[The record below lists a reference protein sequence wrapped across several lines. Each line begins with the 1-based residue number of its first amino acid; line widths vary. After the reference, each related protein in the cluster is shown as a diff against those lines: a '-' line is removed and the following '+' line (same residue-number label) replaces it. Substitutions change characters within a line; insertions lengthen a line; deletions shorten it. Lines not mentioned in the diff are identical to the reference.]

1 MGFYVEQ
8 SDRSYKS
15 GVAQEDIDAGELV
28 TLRSD
33 GAYRTDQSA
42 DGHFDGVADFVERG
56 DAIVHDIDDTGGF
69 TYKSAD
75 DDRVPI
81 GGYDDGAYI
90 KVRTIEDN
98 GTDGAPSI
106 SHGDVVG
113 VVDATAVSGTGAEFQ
128 GRIVEEGYADAVPT
142 TFNRSNTNF
151 LAVGR
156 AYIPQEEGSAV
167 TSFDV
172 PVRVIVDKSL

>member
-15 GVAQEDIDAGELV
+15 AVAQEDIDAGELV
-28 TLRSD
+28 TFRSD

-56 DAIVHDIDDTGGF
+56 DAIVFDEDDTGGF
-69 TYKSAD
+69 VYQASES
-75 DDRVPI
+75 DRVPV

-98 GTDGAPSI
+98 GTDDAPSI

-113 VVDATAVSGTGAEFQ
+113 VVDATAVSDTGAEFQ
-128 GRIVEEGYADAVPT
+128 GRIVEEGYQDAAPT
-142 TFNRSNTNF
+142 TFNRSSNNF
-151 LAVGR
+151 LAIGR

-167 TSFDV
+167 TAFDT

>member
-15 GVAQEDIDAGELV
+15 GVAQEDIDVGELV

-42 DGHFDGVADFVERG
+42 DGHFDGVADMVERG
-56 DAIVHDIDDTGGF
+56 DAIVHDVDDTGGF
-69 TYKSAD
+69 VYKSAD
-75 DDRVPI
+75 NDRVPI

-90 KVRTIEDN
+90 KVRTVEDN
-98 GTDGAPSI
+98 DTDPAPSI
-106 SHGDVVG
+106 GHNDVVG
-113 VVDATAVSGTGAEFQ
+113 VVDATAVSDTGAEFQ
-128 GRIVEEGYADAVPT
+128 GRIVQEGYQDDAPT
-142 TFNRSNTNF
+142 TFNRSSNNF

-156 AYIPQEEGSAV
+156 AYIPEEEGSDI
-167 TSFDV
+167 SGFDEI
-172 PVRVIVDKSL
+172 VRVVVDKSL